1 LSNQL
6 TLPHVGK
13 WSIVSL
19 LAGLFMTVLTVN
31 EVTKR
36 NEQQIVEALDSI
48 ALTAIEQ
55 MRGRIT
61 LYQYG
66 LTAARGAILMVGSEN
81 LKRDLFRTFINS
93 REVDTEFP
101 GARGFG
107 FIQRVAQADLP
118 DFVGFAQADGWPDY
132 TLKELSPNPDERFMI
147 LYIEPVERNVQAVGL
162 DIGSEKHRRA
172 AAQAAID
179 TGLAQLTSPITL
191 VQASGQ
197 SQQSFLFLLPVFVQG
212 VTPVTQVERNALAI
226 GWTYNALLM
235 DEVLADLN
243 LMTEHVHLEL
253 FDVTDPDERVQ
264 FYDNDR
270 SATQN
275 LHRRTSTHPMFGRS
289 WEAQFSVQPGFIDAL
304 TLTNVG
310 QIAILG
316 LIISLL
322 ATGLVMST
330 LASRRNKQLL
340 IDQQSR
346 LAAIVESSEDAIISN
361 NDQGVIT
368 SWNNGAKRIFGFTAS
383 EAIGQ
388 NVVALIVPAPLQADE
403 TAQGKKVQANEAVPV
418 YETHY
423 QAKSAPYPMP
433 VAVTLSALID
443 SQGLAQGVSRTIR
456 DISGQKAA
464 EAAIV
469 ELNIRLESQ
478 ILERTEALAEL
489 NTLFVN
495 VLRASSEV
503 AIIATDLNGLVTVF
517 NSGAERLLAYNPGDV
532 IGQLSPL
539 VFHSQAEI
547 DRHADEIWHHFNERV
562 SGFNTLVFKAKR
574 FGSETHHWTYIA
586 CDGAQVPVS
595 VAVTGIFNESE
606 ELVGYLCIATD
617 ISRQL
622 EHERDILAARDQ
634 LEMAASMANLGIWTW
649 TLADD
654 GLQWNDFMYSLYYD
668 QPKGDKNASLD
679 FDHWQ
684 KCIHPDDLEPTS
696 TSLAAAINGTGSYDL
711 VFRIILP
718 DGRIRFVQAGA
729 RVERNSSG
737 EAIRVTGFN
746 LDVTSQ
752 RELEAVLRSAKEQSD
767 AASAAKSTFLA
778 NMSHEIRT
786 PMNAVLGMLHL
797 VQQSDLTVHQQDYIA
812 KAQKASKSLL
822 GLLNDI
828 LDYSKIEAGKL
839 ELDPHSF
846 AIEELMQDL
855 AIVLSGT
862 QGNSDVELLFDL
874 DPKLPKHVFADKLRL
889 KQVLINLAT
898 NALKFTRQ
906 GEVVV
911 QIKEQSRTAQESTI
925 AISIRDTGIGISPD
939 QIERIFE
946 GFVQAENSTTR
957 RYGGTG
963 LGLVITKNLVTMM
976 GGELLVDSMPDR
988 GSCFYFTLTVPVVT
1002 LVSAD
1007 DRWQFP
1013 SQTLNLLI
1021 VDDNRISR
1029 EIMTAAVMSLGW
1041 SSTAVESAQDV
1052 LTILQ
1057 RGTSVGPNFDVMLL
1071 DWRMPNVGGE
1081 ALIKTMLALPDSVTI
1096 PKIVVVTAHGQD
1108 LSETDIEFMQP
1119 LMIGYLTK
1127 PVTPQQIKVAI
1138 YQGLPE
1144 LGQRASA
1151 EPTPF
1156 VDAQKR
1162 LENLKLL
1169 VVEDNELNRQVAQ
1182 ELLTLEGARVD
1193 LAEGGVSGVA
1203 TVLAGQVAYDLV
1215 LMDLQ
1220 MPDIDGLEAT
1230 RRIRN
1235 HGAFG
1240 DLPILAMT
1248 ANVSTEDRL
1257 ACAEAGMNGHL
1268 GKPIDIDKV
1277 VASIIQALA
1286 GANRTNILD
1295 ADPVTPL
1302 ALAAQS
1308 PEVEAPIIENIAD
1321 IMKRFG
1327 NNMPL
1332 FTSLLPTFNDVSHK
1346 LIADLERAVAH
1357 QDRSA
1362 AAAALHT
1369 LKGSG
1374 ANMGAS
1380 AFVKQ
1385 IRDAEALL
1393 KSGPHEPLT
1402 KLLPSNLAQQ
1412 LRLKLTQSGELLQQ
1426 ATAEKVPLATPI
1438 QTDKA
1443 LPLTDFKAVLVE
1455 LKAQLAIG
1463 SLTALTLFDQLPLE
1477 SLPRGL
1483 DQHKM
1488 LGLKPLLIELNYP
1501 AAIRT
1506 LDELLVG
1513 L

>member
-1 LSNQL
+1 MSNQL
-6 TLPHVGK
+6 TLPHFGK
-13 WSIVSL
+13 WSVLSL
-19 LAGLFMTVLTVN
+19 LAGLFITALTVN

-36 NEQQIVEALDSI
+36 NEQQIVEALDTI

-55 MRGRIT
+55 MRGRID
-61 LYQYG
+61 LYRYG
-66 LTAARGAILMVGSEN
+66 LTAARGAILMVGTEH
-81 LKRDLFRTFINS
+81 LDRDLFRTFIHS
-93 REVDTEFP
+93 RAVDTEFP

-107 FIQRVAQADLP
+107 FIQRVAQADLAQ
-118 DFVGFAQADGWPDY
+118 FVAFAQADGWPDY
-132 TLKELSPNPDERFMI
+132 ALKELSLNRAERFMI

-172 AAQAAID
+172 AAQGAID
-179 TGLAQLTSPITL
+179 TGQAQLTSPITL

-197 SQQSFLFLLPVFVQG
+197 SQQSFLFLLPVFAQG
-212 VTPVTQVERNALAI
+212 VTPVTRADRNALAV

-243 LMTEHVHLEL
+243 LVTDNIHLEL
-253 FDVTDPDERVQ
+253 FDVTDPDQRVQ
-264 FYDNDR
+264 FYNSDH
-270 SATQN
+270 SATHN
-275 LHRRTSTHPMFGRS
+275 LHRRISTHPMFGRS
-289 WEAQFSVQPGFIDAL
+289 WEAQFSVQPGFIDTL
-304 TLTNVG
+304 TLSNVG

-368 SWNNGAKRIFGFTAS
+368 SWNNGAQRIFGFSAS
-383 EAIGQ
+383 EALGQ
-388 NVVALIVPAPLQADE
+388 NVVTLIVPAPLQADE
-403 TAQGKKVQANEAVPV
+403 TAQGKKVQANETVPV

-433 VAVTLSALID
+433 VAVTLSALVD
-443 SQGLAQGVSRTIR
+443 SQGQPQGVSRTVR

-517 NSGAERLLAYNPGDV
+517 NSGAERLLAYQPGDV
-532 IGQLSPL
+532 VGRLSPL
-539 VFHSQAEI
+539 AFHRQTEI
-547 DRHADEIWHHFNERV
+547 DRHSAAIWHHFNERV
-562 SGFNTLVFKAKR
+562 SDFNALVFKAKR
-574 FGSETHHWTYIA
+574 FGSETQHWTYIA
-586 CDGAQVPVS
+586 RDGAQVPVS
-595 VAVTGIFNESE
+595 VAVTGIFNASE
-606 ELVGYLCIATD
+606 QLVGYLCIATD

-634 LEMAASMANLGIWTW
+634 LEMAAGIANLGIWTW

-654 GLQWNDFMYSLYYD
+654 GLQWNDIMYRLYYGRPRDD
-668 QPKGDKNASLD
+668 QNTGLD

-684 KCIHPDDLEPTS
+684 QCIHPDDLEATS
-696 TSLAAAINGTGSYDL
+696 TSLAAAISGTGNYDL

-729 RVERNSSG
+729 RVERNSIG
-737 EAIRVTGFN
+737 EPIRVTGFN

-752 RELEAVLRSAKEQSD
+752 RELEAVLRSAKEESD
-767 AASAAKSTFLA
+767 AASAAKSSFLA

-812 KAQKASKSLL
+812 KAQKASTSLL

-846 AIEELMQDL
+846 EFEELMQDL

-874 DPKLPKHVFADKLRL
+874 DPRLPKHIFADKLRL

-911 QIKEQSRTAQESTI
+911 QLKERSRRAQESTI
-925 AISIRDTGIGISPD
+925 AISIRDTGIGISPE

-946 GFVQAENSTTR
+946 GFVQAESSTTR

-976 GGELLVDSMPDR
+976 GGELRVDSKPDR
-988 GSCFYFTLTVPVVT
+988 GSCFHFELTVPVVT

-1007 DRWQFP
+1007 DSWQFP
-1013 SQTLNLLI
+1013 AQSLNLLI
-1021 VDDNRISR
+1021 VDDNRIAR
-1029 EIMTAAVMSLGW
+1029 EIMTAAVTSLGW

-1052 LTILQ
+1052 LDRFQPGSGQDTH
-1057 RGTSVGPNFDVMLL
+1057 FDVMLL
-1071 DWRMPNVGGE
+1071 DWRMPNLGGE
-1081 ALIKTMLALPDSVTI
+1081 ALIKALLALPDSVAV
-1096 PKIVVVTAHGQD
+1096 PKIVVVTAHGRD
-1108 LSETDIEFMQP
+1108 LTETDIEFMQP
-1119 LMIGYLTK
+1119 PMIGYLTK
-1127 PVTPQQIKVAI
+1127 PVTPQQIKLAI
-1138 YQGLPE
+1138 YKGLPE
-1144 LGQRASA
+1144 PGQRPRA
-1151 EPTPF
+1151 EAAP
-1156 VDAQKR
+1156 VVAAQNR
-1162 LENLKLL
+1162 LEHLKLL

-1182 ELLTLEGARVD
+1182 ELLAMEGAQVD
-1193 LAEGGVSGVA
+1193 LAEGGIAGVA
-1203 TVLAGQVAYDLV
+1203 AVVAGQVAYDLV

-1230 RRIRN
+1230 RRIRS
-1235 HGAFG
+1235 HGAFD

-1257 ACAEAGMNGHL
+1257 ACAAAGMNGHL

-1277 VASIIQALA
+1277 VACIIHSLDV
-1286 GANRTNILD
+1286 ANRTGAVDPSGD
-1295 ADPVTPL
+1295 APWASV
-1302 ALAAQS
+1302 ARS
-1308 PEVEAPIIENIAD
+1308 SEADTPIIEPIDD

-1332 FTSLLPTFNDVSHK
+1332 FISLLPTFNDVSAK
-1346 LIADLERAVAH
+1346 LITDLERAIAH
-1357 QDRSA
+1357 QDQGA

-1369 LKGSG
+1369 LRGSG
-1374 ANMGAS
+1374 ANMGAL
-1380 AFVKQ
+1380 AFVAQ

-1393 KSGPHEPLT
+1393 KAVPHEPLV
-1402 KLLPSNLAQQ
+1402 KALPSNLAQQ
-1412 LRLKLTQSGELLQQ
+1412 LRHMLTQSSALLQQ
-1426 ATAEKVPLATPI
+1426 ATAEKA
-1438 QTDKA
+1438 
-1443 LPLTDFKAVLVE
+1443 PLTTPMQTTTVLPPADLKAALVD

-1483 DQHKM
+1483 NRHKI

-1501 AAIRT
+1501 AAISSIN
-1506 LDELLVG
+1506 ELLVD

>member
-1 LSNQL
+1 MSNQL
-6 TLPHVGK
+6 TLPHFGK
-13 WSIVSL
+13 WSILSL
-19 LAGLFMTVLTVN
+19 LAGLLITALTVN
-31 EVTKR
+31 EVNKR
-36 NEQQIVEALDSI
+36 NEQLIVEALDSI
-48 ALTAIEQ
+48 ALDAIEQ
-55 MRGRIT
+55 MRGRIN

-93 REVDTEFP
+93 RAVDTEFP

-107 FIQRVAQADLP
+107 FIQRVSQADLP
-118 DFVGFAQADGWPDY
+118 DFVAFAQADGWPDY
-132 TLKELSPNPDERFMI
+132 TLKELSPNRAERFMI

-197 SQQSFLFLLPVFVQG
+197 SQQSFLFLLPVFAQG
-212 VTPVTQVERNALAI
+212 VTPVTRAERNALAI

-235 DEVLADLN
+235 DEVLADLD
-243 LMTEHVHLEL
+243 LTTDHIHLEL
-253 FDVTDPDERVQ
+253 FDVTDPNHRVQ
-264 FYDNDR
+264 FYNNDR
-270 SATQN
+270 SATQD

-330 LASRRNKQLL
+330 QASRRNKQLL

-368 SWNNGAKRIFGFTAS
+368 SWNNGAQRIFGFTAS

-595 VAVTGIFNESE
+595 VAVTGIFNETE

-634 LEMAASMANLGIWTW
+634 LEMAASIANLGIWTW

-668 QPKGDKNASLD
+668 RPKSDKNASLD

-729 RVERNSSG
+729 RVERNSRG
-737 EAIRVTGFN
+737 DPIRVTGFN

-797 VQQSDLTVHQQDYIA
+797 VQQSDLTAHQQDYIA

-925 AISIRDTGIGISPD
+925 AISIRDTGIGISPE

-976 GGELLVDSMPDR
+976 GGELLVDSM
-988 GSCFYFTLTVPVVT
+988 
-1002 LVSAD
+1002 
-1007 DRWQFP
+1007 
-1013 SQTLNLLI
+1013 
-1021 VDDNRISR
+1021 
-1029 EIMTAAVMSLGW
+1029 
-1041 SSTAVESAQDV
+1041 
-1052 LTILQ
+1052 
-1057 RGTSVGPNFDVMLL
+1057 
-1071 DWRMPNVGGE
+1071 
-1081 ALIKTMLALPDSVTI
+1081 
-1096 PKIVVVTAHGQD
+1096 
-1108 LSETDIEFMQP
+1108 
-1119 LMIGYLTK
+1119 
-1127 PVTPQQIKVAI
+1127 
-1138 YQGLPE
+1138 
-1144 LGQRASA
+1144 
-1151 EPTPF
+1151 
-1156 VDAQKR
+1156 
-1162 LENLKLL
+1162 
-1169 VVEDNELNRQVAQ
+1169 
-1182 ELLTLEGARVD
+1182 
-1193 LAEGGVSGVA
+1193 
-1203 TVLAGQVAYDLV
+1203 
-1215 LMDLQ
+1215 
-1220 MPDIDGLEAT
+1220 
-1230 RRIRN
+1230 
-1235 HGAFG
+1235 
-1240 DLPILAMT
+1240 
-1248 ANVSTEDRL
+1248 
-1257 ACAEAGMNGHL
+1257 
-1268 GKPIDIDKV
+1268 
-1277 VASIIQALA
+1277 
-1286 GANRTNILD
+1286 
-1295 ADPVTPL
+1295 
-1302 ALAAQS
+1302 
-1308 PEVEAPIIENIAD
+1308 
-1321 IMKRFG
+1321 
-1327 NNMPL
+1327 
-1332 FTSLLPTFNDVSHK
+1332 
-1346 LIADLERAVAH
+1346 
-1357 QDRSA
+1357 
-1362 AAAALHT
+1362 
-1369 LKGSG
+1369 
-1374 ANMGAS
+1374 
-1380 AFVKQ
+1380 
-1385 IRDAEALL
+1385 
-1393 KSGPHEPLT
+1393 
-1402 KLLPSNLAQQ
+1402 
-1412 LRLKLTQSGELLQQ
+1412 
-1426 ATAEKVPLATPI
+1426 
-1438 QTDKA
+1438 
-1443 LPLTDFKAVLVE
+1443 
-1455 LKAQLAIG
+1455 
-1463 SLTALTLFDQLPLE
+1463 
-1477 SLPRGL
+1477 
-1483 DQHKM
+1483 
-1488 LGLKPLLIELNYP
+1488 
-1501 AAIRT
+1501 
-1506 LDELLVG
+1506 
-1513 L
+1513 

>member
-1 LSNQL
+1 MSNQL
-6 TLPHVGK
+6 TLPHFGK
-13 WSIVSL
+13 WSILSL
-19 LAGLFMTVLTVN
+19 LAGLLITALTVN
-31 EVTKR
+31 EVNKR
-36 NEQQIVEALDSI
+36 NEQLIVEALDSI
-48 ALTAIEQ
+48 ALDAIEQ
-55 MRGRIT
+55 MRGRIN

-93 REVDTEFP
+93 RAVDTEFP

-107 FIQRVAQADLP
+107 FIQRVSQADLP
-118 DFVGFAQADGWPDY
+118 DFVAFAQADGWPDY

-197 SQQSFLFLLPVFVQG
+197 SQQSFLFLLPVFAQG
-212 VTPVTQVERNALAI
+212 VTPVTRAERNALAI

-235 DEVLADLN
+235 DEVLADLD
-243 LMTEHVHLEL
+243 LTTDHIHLEL
-253 FDVTDPDERVQ
+253 FDVTDPNHRVQ
-264 FYDNDR
+264 FYNNDR
-270 SATQN
+270 SATQD

-330 LASRRNKQLL
+330 QASRRNKQLL

-368 SWNNGAKRIFGFTAS
+368 SWNNGAQRIFGFTAS

-517 NSGAERLLAYNPGDV
+517 NSGAERLLTYNPSDV

-595 VAVTGIFNESE
+595 VAVTGIFNETE

-668 QPKGDKNASLD
+668 RPKSDKNASLD

-696 TSLAAAINGTGSYDL
+696 SSLAAAISGTGHYDL

-925 AISIRDTGIGISPD
+925 AISIRDTGIGISPE

-988 GSCFYFTLTVPVVT
+988 GSCFYFELTMPVVT

-1013 SQTLNLLI
+1013 DQSLNLLI
-1021 VDDNRISR
+1021 VDDNRIAR
-1029 EIMTAAVMSLGW
+1029 EIMTAAVTSLGW
-1041 SSTAVESAQDV
+1041 WPTAVESAQDV
-1052 LTILQ
+1052 LDRFQPGSGLDT
-1057 RGTSVGPNFDVMLL
+1057 NFDVMLL
-1071 DWRMPNVGGE
+1071 DWRMPNLDGG
-1081 ALIKTMLALPDSVTI
+1081 ALIKALLALPDNITV
-1096 PKIVVVTAHGQD
+1096 PKIVVVTAHGED
-1108 LSETDIEFMQP
+1108 LTETDIGFMQP
-1119 LMIGYLTK
+1119 PMIGYLTK

-1138 YQGLPE
+1138 YKGLPK
-1144 LGQRASA
+1144 LGQRPRA
-1151 EPTPF
+1151 ETAP
-1156 VDAQKR
+1156 VVVAQKR
-1162 LENLKLL
+1162 LEHLKLL

-1182 ELLTLEGARVD
+1182 ELLAMEGAQVD
-1193 LAEGGVSGVA
+1193 LAEGGIVGVA

-1230 RRIRN
+1230 RRIRS
-1235 HGAFG
+1235 HGAFR

-1248 ANVSTEDRL
+1248 ANVSAEDRL
-1257 ACAEAGMNGHL
+1257 ACAAAGMNGHL
-1268 GKPIDIDKV
+1268 GKPIDIDRV
-1277 VASIIQALA
+1277 VASIIHALA
-1286 GANRTNILD
+1286 GANQPIKID
-1295 ADPVTPL
+1295 ADAIV
-1302 ALAAQS
+1302 AS
-1308 PEVEAPIIENIAD
+1308 PADSPIIEKIES

-1327 NNMPL
+1327 DNMPL
-1332 FTSLLPTFNDVSHK
+1332 FISLLPTFNDVSAK
-1346 LIADLERAVAH
+1346 LISDLERAIAH
-1357 QDRSA
+1357 QDPSA

-1380 AFVKQ
+1380 AFVKK

-1393 KSGPHEPLT
+1393 KAAPYEPLV
-1402 KLLPSNLAQQ
+1402 KALPSNLAQQ
-1412 LRLKLTQSGELLQQ
+1412 LRQILTQSSALLQQ
-1426 ATAEKVPLATPI
+1426 ATAEKVPLATPML
-1438 QTDKA
+1438 TGTA
-1443 LPLTDFKAVLVE
+1443 LPSADFKAALVE

-1483 DQHKM
+1483 SQHKM

>member
-36 NEQQIVEALDSI
+36 NEQQIVDALDSI

-132 TLKELSPNPDERFMI
+132 TLKELSPNPGERFMI

-179 TGLAQLTSPITL
+179 TGLARLTSPITL

-197 SQQSFLFLLPVFVQG
+197 SQQSFLFLLPVFAQG
-212 VTPVTQVERNALAI
+212 VTPVTRAERNALAI

-1029 EIMTAAVMSLGW
+1029 EIMTAAVTSLGW

-1119 LMIGYLTK
+1119 PMIGYLTK

-1327 NNMPL
+1327 NNMSL